1 MLCLPST
8 VTFPQSVRIKENLKI
23 IYFNFI
29 ILLFPFIS
37 TISLL
42 DEKTKTQ
49 NGQITYLRL
58 VNGVCDI
65 LMLPST
71 FYCQKI
77 CYVTDTCL
85 TIPDPHLPLYSNI
98 FVDKDADW
106 RGVIHILLG
115 NIFEYFC
122 ILMPNTHARILCFAL
137 IISGQIG

>member
-1 MLCLPST
+1 
-8 VTFPQSVRIKENLKI
+8 
-23 IYFNFI
+23 
-29 ILLFPFIS
+29 
-37 TISLL
+37 
-42 DEKTKTQ
+42 
-49 NGQITYLRL
+49 
-58 VNGVCDI
+58 
-65 LMLPST
+65 MLPST

-137 IISGQIG
+137 IISGRLDKKEPYNQSMLFTLLSLGNPTTTSHV